1 MRLRGGRD
9 DLELLNGFCGDLII
23 PAQWRSVSQPRAN
36 SWVGGGTEDESML
49 AIPINPHWTAVHPV
63 NVEGLPGMV
72 YIKTAAHSTTKYEV
86 GRVRVRASAN
96 PMTVVRTAISSPK

>member
-1 MRLRGGRD
+1 MGSAGT
-9 DLELLNGFCGDLII
+9 LLYQHSGVQCPNHVRTHG
-23 PAQWRSVSQPRAN
+23 W
-36 SWVGGGTEDESML
+36 GGGTEDESML